1 MTVSDYPQQ
10 ITKDVTFLMV
20 DCSST
25 YNGILGRPTLNYW
38 KAATSTY
45 HLMIKFPTEYGIG
58 ELRGDQVATRECYIA
73 MLELKDYQ
81 QTMYIGEQRTAAE
94 LVEELEEIILDES
107 RLERTTRMGTLA
119 SPLIRQD
126 LAGFL
131 RMNQDVFAWS
141 HEDMPGIDP
150 SVIVHRLNVNPAS
163 SPIRQKKWMF
173 AQERDKAIA
182 EEVRKLLEAGFIRE
196 IYYPDWLANVVMVK
210 KPNGK
215 WRMCIDFTNLNRACP
230 KDSYPLPR
238 IDTMVDSTA
247 KHELLSFMDAFSGY
261 NQIRMKEEDQEKT
274 SFITNQGL
282 FCYKVMPF
290 RLKNAGATYQRLM
303 NKMFAHQLERNVQVY
318 VDDMLV
324 KSVCENDHL
333 NDLQKT
339 FDTLRSYNMKLNP
352 SKCVFGVTAGKFLG
366 FMVSQ
371 RGIEVNSEKVQAILE
386 LKPPRTVKAV
396 QRLNGKVAALNKFVS
411 KATDKCLPFFRIL
424 KKSFEWMDEC

>member
-1 MTVSDYPQQ
+1 MTIGDYPQQ
-10 ITKDVTFLMV
+10 ITKDVTFLVV
-20 DCSST
+20 DCSFA

-196 IYYPDWLANVVMVK
+196 IYYPDWVANVVMVK

-247 KHELLSFMDAFSGY
+247 RHELLSFMDAFSGY